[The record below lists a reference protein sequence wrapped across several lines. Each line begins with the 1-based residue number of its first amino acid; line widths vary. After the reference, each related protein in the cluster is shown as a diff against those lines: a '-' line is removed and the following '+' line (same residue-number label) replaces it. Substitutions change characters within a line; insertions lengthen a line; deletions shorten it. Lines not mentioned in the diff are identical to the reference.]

1 MQFEWDE
8 SKSQRNRRERG
19 FSFERAALIF
29 QGPII
34 EWCDIREDWGETRIV
49 AVGSV
54 EDDILAVIYT
64 ERGELRRII
73 SARKARKKERELWL
87 WSVSP

>member
-1 MQFEWDE
+1 M
-8 SKSQRNRRERG
+8 
-19 FSFERAALIF
+19 
-29 QGPII
+29 
-34 EWCDIREDWGETRIV
+34 